1 MREDFDPYY
10 VWLGIPPREQPPDH
24 YRLLGITQFESDADV
39 IRNAAEQRMRYLRT
53 VTGPRAR
60 RAQQLVNEIVAAQ
73 RILSE
78 DTSREKYNALITES
92 PLAKRRGVSPPAVS
106 TPGFEPPAID
116 TPSYR
121 RRTRHTR
128 NSEGDD
134 PRRVQVKIMAAL
146 IPGVVV
152 VVIGII
158 WMLAGGDSSSKQGAR
173 NDRENKTGSE
183 ASPGQ
188 GVEKDSLEAARNK
201 NFGNQAENTAAK
213 RPPKPVVKP
222 PKPESGPEN
231 SGLDKPSEPL
241 APAPTE
247 EPDDEQSTL
256 EQAEVL
262 LKSKG
267 LEEGFNGEWKLANA
281 QTRNL
286 QQIQASSGYSGMAEG
301 PQYKRELKRRLVKQ
315 KTQIL
320 NRWIHLGQHPAD
332 NGGPRD
338 REYNALASWIYP
350 TGLGPMVKEDM
361 PVLVSIRK
369 QVRDEFAARAAANPA
384 MLGLIIDIRNQYAA
398 LAKDPEVTEMLQRV
412 GGTLANP
419 PALPT
424 TRSPLPSQS
433 IPASAANEKSEI
445 ADSYSFAE
453 LKDQL
458 TALEKETKLSMGAF
472 NKGAKEYIKQ
482 KKDLVKRIKA
492 GEALYAR
499 RAKIQDG
506 IQYPED
512 KTKFGQETDAKV
524 TKPLQAL
531 KVQLQKLSKPDAAAM
546 EDNLSRAE
554 KLLAQIKAT
563 PEYAANQKSI
573 DGRAENIA
581 KYHKGFN
588 VQQVKMAK

>member
-1 MREDFDPYY
+1 MSEVFDPYY
-10 VWLGIPPREQPPDH
+10 LWLGIPPADQPPDH

-39 IRNAAEQRMRYLRT
+39 IRNAAEQRMSYLRT
-53 VTGPRAR
+53 VTGPRAK

-73 RILSE
+73 RVLAGN
-78 DTSREKYNALITES
+78 TSREKYNVLITES
-92 PLAKRRGVSPPAVS
+92 PLAKRRGVSPPENS
-106 TPGFEPPAID
+106 TPAFDPPPLD
-116 TPSYR
+116 TRSSR
-121 RRTRHTR
+121 RRTRGSPHGGG
-128 NSEGDD
+128 GDL
-134 PRRVQVKIMAAL
+134 RRVQVKIMAAL
-146 IPGVVV
+146 ILGVVV
-152 VVIGII
+152 VVIGIV
-158 WMLAGGDSSSKQGAR
+158 WMLAGGDSSFKPAAK
-173 NDRENKTGSE
+173 NDRENKVGSG

-188 GVEKDSLEAARNK
+188 GDNKDPLEAARNK
-201 NFGNQAENTAAK
+201 IFGNQTGDTAAN
-213 RPPKPVVKP
+213 RPPNPVVKP
-222 PKPESGPEN
+222 AKPESGPEN
-231 SGLDKPSEPL
+231 SGLDKPSKPPT
-241 APAPTE
+241 AAPTE
-247 EPDDEQSTL
+247 EPNDEQSTL

-267 LEEGFNGEWKLANA
+267 LEEGFNSTWELANA

-315 KTQIL
+315 KTQML
-320 NRWIHLGQHPAD
+320 NRWIHLGQQPAD

-445 ADSYSFAE
+445 AGSYSFAE

-531 KVQLQKLSKPDAAAM
+531 KVQLQKLSKPDAAQM
-546 EDNLSRAE
+546 EGNLSRAE
-554 KLLAQIKAT
+554 KLLEQIKTT

-573 DGRAENIA
+573 AGLAETIA
-581 KYHKGFN
+581 KYRKGFN
-588 VQQVKMAK
+588 VQQAKMAK